1 VGEAATRSGTA
12 YDFAVAL
19 DLQAWHDFFAV
30 AGTAAAALLGLVLVA
45 ITLRIEVVEAH
56 PVLRNRARSA
66 IQVLGGLL
74 VLSLIALFPGI
85 NALSFGLATLVL
97 ELGRIG
103 LTAWGLVD
111 AARSASGLPRSVW
124 LRTTPNLLTLL
135 SVGGGVSLVLG
146 AGPGVYLVAAAFV
159 LTLGP
164 MLFSVWGLLF
174 APELNKPS

>member
-1 VGEAATRSGTA
+1 VA
-12 YDFAVAL
+12 AL
-19 DLQAWHDFFAV
+19 DPQPWHDFFGV

-45 ITLRIEVVEAH
+45 ITLRVEVVEAH

-74 VLSLIALFPGI
+74 ILSLIALFPGI
-85 NALSFGLATLVL
+85 TGLLFGLATLVL
-97 ELGRIG
+97 ELGRIAM
-103 LTAWGLVD
+103 TAAGLVA
-111 AARSASGLPRSVW
+111 AARSAAGLPRSVW

-135 SVGGGVSLVLG
+135 SVGGGVSLVAG
-146 AGPGVYLVAAAFV
+146 AGPGIYLIAAAFV

-174 APELNKPS
+174 APELTKR

>member
-1 VGEAATRSGTA
+1 MPATA

-19 DLQAWHDFFAV
+19 DPGAWHDFFGV

-45 ITLRIEVVEAH
+45 ITLRIETVEAH

-85 NALSFGLATLVL
+85 NALWLGLATLVL
-97 ELGRIG
+97 ELSRIG
-103 LTAWGLVD
+103 LMAWGIAE

-124 LRTTPNLLTLL
+124 LRTTPNVLTLL
-135 SVGGGVSLVLG
+135 SVGGGISLIAG
-146 AGPGVYLVAAAFV
+146 AGPGIYLIALAFV
-159 LTLGP
+159 LTLAP
-164 MLFSVWGLLF
+164 MLWSVWGLLF
-174 APELNKPS
+174 APELRKPAR